1 MNHPT
6 LGSEGASSSTTGLGV
21 RLPRQARSRASFKR
35 IVTAAMDLLAER
47 GLEGAMVQ
55 EVLSRARAGAGTF
68 YARFDSRDALLAYL
82 ASRFWEDARGGWETV
97 LAPDRWSAAG
107 VGEIVSQFTRML
119 VLWSRAHGS
128 VLRAFL
134 LHAMAHPSPELL
146 DRMAELDNQVAD
158 HLIGLIRE
166 RSEVLAHPEP
176 DRAVRLATLQVF
188 ATLRSRYI
196 FTREPGE
203 EDGIEDADLAAELAT
218 VFLRYLGLPTVVE
231 RSGAGADLGARV
243 GGAHVREMEG

>member
-1 MNHPT
+1 
-6 LGSEGASSSTTGLGV
+6 
-21 RLPRQARSRASFKR
+21 
-35 IVTAAMDLLAER
+35 MDLLAEK
-47 GLEGAMVQ
+47 GLEGTMVQ

-82 ASRFWEDARGGWETV
+82 ANRFWEDAREGWETV
-97 LAPDRWSAAG
+97 LAPDRWSSASG
-107 VGEIVSQFTRML
+107 GEIVSQFTRML

-146 DRMAELDNQVAD
+146 DRMAELDNRVAD
-158 HLIGLIRE
+158 HLIELIMERE
-166 RSEVLAHPEP
+166 KALGHPAP
-176 DRAVRLATLQVF
+176 DRAMRLATLQMF

-196 FTREPGE
+196 FTWGSG

-218 VFLRYLGLPTVVE
+218 VFLRYLGLPTADE
-231 RSGAGADLGARV
+231 RPGHGADHGARA
-243 GGAHVREMEG
+243 GGAHVRGKKGGG